1 MKPASD
7 PPPGTLARNTAALAV
22 GFFARTPIL
31 LVYFV
36 IATRT
41 LGVADYGVLAAI
53 SAVCAI
59 TGPLAAF
66 GSTHLLIRHA
76 SQDLATARIW
86 LGSGLTVSSLGSV
99 VVGAF
104 VIVIAPVL
112 LPPETPFAALALL
125 LAGELVLARIVE
137 MCSAVF
143 VASERMHLKTLI
155 QIGLPV
161 ARLGAAV
168 LLLAGPWSITLTN
181 WALAAVIATGVWSVL
196 ALVLAVRAVGSP
208 SWSLRPYLREWRQ
221 GLLFAAGLGVLNVHN
236 EADKI
241 VVARIAGPE
250 AAGVYAAAYRVLEVA
265 YTPIRA
271 LLGAA
276 FPRMFRHGAAGS
288 TALGPLLRR
297 LLRYGV
303 GYSLLAVPGVVLL
316 APLVPRLLGDEF
328 ADVAPVLASLSV
340 LILLRTVRALPADT
354 LTGAGYQGRRT
365 VAQLVVAVV
374 NVALLLAL
382 VPPWGIWG
390 AVCATLV
397 AEALL
402 AAILWLLWWQV
413 WRAERQS
420 TPVGAQPR

>member
-1 MKPASD
+1 MNPASE
-7 PPPGTLARNTAALAV
+7 PPPGTLARNTAALAL

-36 IATRT
+36 LATRT

-76 SQDLATARIW
+76 SQDSSTARVW
-86 LGSGLTVSSLGSV
+86 LGSGLTVSALGSLL
-99 VVGAF
+99 VGGL
-104 VIVIAPVL
+104 VIAIAPVL

-161 ARLGAAV
+161 ARLGAA
-168 LLLAGPWSITLTN
+168 LILLAGPWPVTLTS
-181 WALAAVIATGVWSVL
+181 WALAGVAATGVWSVL
-196 ALVLAVRAVGSP
+196 GLVLAVRAVGRP
-208 SWSLRPYLREWRQ
+208 SWSIAPYLREWRQ

-241 VVARIAGPE
+241 VLARIAGPE

-276 FPRMFRHGAAGS
+276 FPRMFRHGAGGAA
-288 TALGPLLRR
+288 ALGPLLRR
-297 LLRYGV
+297 LLRYGI
-303 GYSLLAVPGVVLL
+303 GYSLLAVPAVVLL

-382 VPPWGIWG
+382 VPLWGIWG

-402 AAILWLLWWQV
+402 AAMLWILWWQV
-413 WRAERQS
+413 RHVEQQS
-420 TPVGAQPR
+420 TPAGAHPR

>member
-1 MKPASD
+1 MNPASE

-36 IATRT
+36 LATRT
-41 LGVADYGVLAAI
+41 LGAADYGVLAAI

-76 SQDLATARIW
+76 SQDPSTARAW
-86 LGSGLTVSSLGSV
+86 LGSGLTVSALGSLA
-99 VVGAF
+99 VGAF
-104 VIVIAPVL
+104 VIAIAPVL
-112 LPPETPFAALALL
+112 LPRETPFAALALL

-137 MCSAVF
+137 MCSAIF

-161 ARLGAAV
+161 ARLGAV
-168 LLLAGPWSITLTN
+168 LILLAGPWSITLTS
-181 WALAAVIATGVWSVL
+181 WALAGVVATGVWSVL
-196 ALVLAVRAVGSP
+196 ALVLAIRAVGRP
-208 SWSLRPYLREWRQ
+208 GWSMAPYVREWRQ
-221 GLLFAAGLGVLNVHN
+221 GLLFAAGLGVDNVHA

-241 VVARIAGPE
+241 VLARISGPE

-265 YTPIRA
+265 YTPVRA

-276 FPRMFRHGAAGS
+276 FPRMFRHGADG
-288 TALGPLLRR
+288 TAALAPLLRR
-297 LLRYGV
+297 LLRYGL
-303 GYSLLAVPGVVLL
+303 GYALLAVPAVVLL
-316 APLVPRLLGDEF
+316 APVVPLLLGDEF
-328 ADVAPVLASLSV
+328 ADVAPVLASLAV
-340 LILLRTVRALPADT
+340 LIPLRTVRALPADT

-374 NVALLLAL
+374 NVVLLLAL

-390 AVCATLV
+390 AVFATLV
-397 AEALL
+397 AEAVL
-402 AAILWLLWWQV
+402 AAVLWVMWWQV
-413 WRAERQS
+413 RQVVRQP
-420 TPVGAQPR
+420 TPDGALPR